1 MIFVKNEPFLDLRS
15 RAPLDAWLEAKPLAS
30 RCLKLISGFV
40 NFKLI
45 VLRAQKLF
53 SRSDKS
59 FGKLRINTWYFSKKI
74 FFHHRPLPPYPQNAI
89 SGAFQKKIA
98 PKWLLEHLWTPEVPH
113 YARNRLP
120 SNRKYHTIRL
130 KKTRR
135 YFVAS
140 RWNYLEFTIG
150 GSFKPPQKVLSFWK
164 SWYTHLQNQGF
175 AYRKAL

>member
-1 MIFVKNEPFLDLRS
+1 MKSWPVIYTAFYFGFEKLKLTFL
-15 RAPLDAWLEAKPLAS
+15 RAPES
-30 RCLKLISGFV
+30 F
-40 NFKLI
+40 F
-45 VLRAQKLF
+45 
-53 SRSDKS
+53 RSDKS
-59 FGKLRINTWYFSKKI
+59 FGKLRINTWYFSKKF

-135 YFVAS
+135 HFVAS

-150 GSFKPPQKVLSFWK
+150 GSFKPPSK
-164 SWYTHLQNQGF
+164 SAQLLKILVYAPPNQGF
-175 AYRKAL
+175 AARKSL